1 MGIFLPSYS
10 VHKIAF
16 LTQVSLFL
24 EGVFLFQAR
33 FSFSLNTGLR
43 FHAIAW
49 TSMYAHL
56 RAEEETGISVWAS
69 QKVEYGHCR
78 CIKSPVCLGEN

>member
-10 VHKIAF
+10 VHKITF

-24 EGVFLFQAR
+24 EGVLPLQVR

-43 FHAIAW
+43 FHAVVW

-56 RAEEETGISVWAS
+56 RAEAEAGISGWPDRKWNMGIA
-69 QKVEYGHCR
+69 GA
-78 CIKSPVCLGEN
+78 